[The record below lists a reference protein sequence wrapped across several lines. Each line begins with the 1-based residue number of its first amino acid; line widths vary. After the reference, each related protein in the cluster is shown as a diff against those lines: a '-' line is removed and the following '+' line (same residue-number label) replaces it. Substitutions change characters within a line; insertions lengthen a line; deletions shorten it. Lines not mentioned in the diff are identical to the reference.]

1 MPAAIACI
9 DSRALLNNLGVV
21 KKAAPKARVMAV
33 IKANAYGHGLTRIAE
48 VLADKVD
55 ALAVARLDE
64 AIVLRQQGIQVPV
77 TVLQGFNG
85 QQELAEFLQYRL
97 TAVIH
102 CVEQIQW
109 LENSIKKDK
118 LPVWLK
124 MDTGMNR
131 LGFKADE
138 WALAYQRL
146 KNCNGVQ
153 QPVGQMTHLA
163 DSDRPQAIKTG
174 RQVAAFLQLTDAV
187 AGDKSIANSA
197 AILSCPESIVDWV
210 RPGLMLYG
218 CSPFGDKTA
227 AEYSL
232 KPVMTLKSQV
242 IAVKNINIGETVG
255 YGSTWPCR
263 KRGRIAV
270 IAIGYGDGYP
280 RYARSGTPVLVNG
293 CKVPLVGR
301 VSMDMI
307 TVELPASLDV
317 HPGDEAVLWGAG
329 LPVEEIAAWAGTIP
343 YTLVCGITSRVQII
357 EQ

>member
-1 MPAAIACI
+1 MPAAVACI

-21 KKAAPKARVMAV
+21 KKSAPTARVMAV

-48 VLADKVD
+48 LLADKVD

-64 AIVLRQQGIQVPV
+64 AVILRKKGIQRPV
-77 TVLQGFNG
+77 TVLQGFAG
-85 QQELAEFLQYRL
+85 EQELDEFYRYKL
-97 TAVIH
+97 AAVIH
-102 CVEQIQW
+102 CFEQIHY
-109 LENSIKKDK
+109 LESSAKKDK
-118 LPVWLK
+118 LQVWLK

-131 LGFKADE
+131 LGFKAGD
-138 WALAYQRL
+138 WAEAYQRL
-146 KNCNGVQ
+146 KNCGGVQ

-163 DSDRPQAIKTG
+163 DSDQPQAVKNGQQI
-174 RQVAAFLQLTDAV
+174 AEFLQLTDTV
-187 AGDKSIANSA
+187 AGEKSIANSA

-218 CSPFGDKTA
+218 CSPFSDKTA

-232 KPVMTLKSQV
+232 KAVMTLKSQV
-242 IAVKNINIGETVG
+242 IAVKNINVGEMVG
-255 YGSTWPCR
+255 YGSTWQCR
-263 KRGRIAV
+263 KDGRIAV

-317 HPGDEAVLWGAG
+317 KPGDEAVLWGQD
-329 LPVEEIAAWAGTIP
+329 LPVEEIAVWAGTIP